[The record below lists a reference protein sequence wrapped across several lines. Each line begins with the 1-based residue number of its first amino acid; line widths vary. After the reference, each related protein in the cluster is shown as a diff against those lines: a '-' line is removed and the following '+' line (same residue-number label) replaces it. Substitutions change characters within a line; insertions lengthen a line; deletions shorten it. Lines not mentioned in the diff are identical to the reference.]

1 MKKTGA
7 RIVMGKGGMGPK
19 TLKGLQDHGGIYLNA
34 IGGAAQYYAE
44 CIKEVLDVGCLEF
57 GTPEAMWKL
66 RVEKFQAICTM
77 DSHGNSLHKE
87 VLDSSGKLLEQFA

>member
-1 MKKTGA
+1 
-7 RIVMGKGGMGPK
+7 
-19 TLKGLQDHGGIYLNA
+19 
-34 IGGAAQYYAE
+34 
-44 CIKEVLDVGCLEF
+44 
-57 GTPEAMWKL
+57 MWKL